1 MARRQPRV
9 KASKLARLVNS
20 EERLAQFRQIYRVP
34 PTVTLKYYHWD
45 DLLVLNWD
53 EIIILI
59 MAVVEGGVRFPLHPL
74 LIEFLQTI
82 NASPSQVSINI
93 FRIVMGV
100 VALNRLL
107 GVNLTPKDIL
117 YMYQYTCPRS
127 DSRTSCHLRARV
139 LNVKLVNG
147 LPNSN
152 KGYDKDYLVVSGGW
166 FTGGSSC
173 WNSYG
178 FPG

>member
-1 MARRQPRV
+1 
-9 KASKLARLVNS
+9 
-20 EERLAQFRQIYRVP
+20 
-34 PTVTLKYYHWD
+34 
-45 DLLVLNWD
+45 
-53 EIIILI
+53 
-59 MAVVEGGVRFPLHPL
+59 MAVVEGGVRFLLHPL

-107 GVNLTPKDIL
+107 GVNLTPNDIL
-117 YMYQYTCPRS
+117 YVYQYTCPGS
-127 DSRTSCHLRARV
+127 NSRTSCHLRARV

-147 LPNSN
+147 LPDSN